1 MSDASPEPFTIL
13 VTLQVK
19 PGREAEFLGLLTPV
33 LDAMRHEPSFLNTIL
48 HQAPGDPCRFLL
60 YETWTDRRDLVEVQ
74 MHRPY
79 RAAFEARLPALLER
93 PRQVEIWQSLRADV
107 SFRSA

>member
-1 MSDASPEPFTIL
+1 MPEPFTVLI
-13 VTLQVK
+13 TLQVR
-19 PGREAEFLGLLTPV
+19 PGLEAEFLALLAPV
-33 LDAMRHEPSFLNTIL
+33 LDAMRHEPSFLSTIL
-48 HQAPGDPCRFLL
+48 HQAPDDPCRFLL

-93 PRQVEIWQSLRADV
+93 PRQVEIWRSLRADYA
-107 SFRSA
+107 FRSG

>member
-1 MSDASPEPFTIL
+1 MPDASPEPFTVLI
-13 VTLQVK
+13 TLQVK
-19 PGREAEFLGLLTPV
+19 PGRKAEFLGLLAPV
-33 LDAMRHEPSFLNTIL
+33 LNAMRHEPSFVNTVL
-48 HQAPGDPCRFLL
+48 HQDPADPCRFLL

-79 RAAFEARLPALLER
+79 RADFEARLPALLER

>member
-1 MSDASPEPFTIL
+1 MSDASPEPFTVL

-19 PGREAEFLGLLTPV
+19 PGREAEFLGLLAPV
-33 LDAMRHEPSFLNTIL
+33 LNAMRHEPSFLNTIL
-48 HQAPGDPCRFLL
+48 HQDPADPGRFLL

-79 RAAFEARLPALLER
+79 RAAFEARLLALLER
-93 PRQVEIWQSLRADV
+93 PRQVEVWQSLRADYA
-107 SFRSA
+107 FRSG